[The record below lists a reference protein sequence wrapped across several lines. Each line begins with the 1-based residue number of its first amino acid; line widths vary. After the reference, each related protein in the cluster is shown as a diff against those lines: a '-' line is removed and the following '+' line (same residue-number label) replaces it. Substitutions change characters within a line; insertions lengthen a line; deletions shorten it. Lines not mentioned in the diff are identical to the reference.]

1 MWQIVRNLTFA
12 DAAGCRVL
20 ICDRDAKWSE
30 AVRARLQELERLRQR
45 QPMDPAPLLLA
56 HVGMG
61 NTEAAF
67 AVMDEAYSA
76 HSTALPSLRVNP
88 IYDPIRD
95 DPRFD
100 RLMLRIGL
108 RP

>member
-1 MWQIVRNLTFA
+1 MQKLV
-12 DAAGCRVL
+12 
-20 ICDRDAKWSE
+20 
-30 AVRARLQELERLRQR
+30 RLRRR

-67 AVMDEAYSA
+67 AVMDEAYSE
-76 HSTALPSLRVNP
+76 HSTALPSLRVNSL
-88 IYDPIRD
+88 YDPIRD